1 MASSVLSETQ
11 SRSSSENRLSLCID
25 VPPSSSPFPSP
36 SSSFLPPPI
45 PGVHE
50 FAVKI
55 PPGRASRTTSTQNKE
70 KDKAM
75 EATAKVNGNGATR
88 PQHTKASSSTSSSSG
103 SAGSPIL
110 SPSTP
115 TPGASQLPSI
125 PVPPSPVTTPTK
137 STMGSSSVNHG
148 IAAHSHRDSLTS
160 SRPAPPSP
168 SISRRASAAPSTAST
183 HSSKSRASRPSSTAA
198 ISRAN
203 SSRKSQ
209 RLSQLTSILSPSPS
223 SSPSPK
229 QQQQQQSQQ
238 QQSQQQQSQQQQSQ
252 QRGSAH
258 VLIKIR
264 DFGFAATDERHYG
277 LGADV
282 PKANRPK
289 TLNRKLGGWRR
300 VSSGGVST
308 SSGSD
313 QEHVEEEGEEDG
325 WGGFKFG
332 VGRFSWGP
340 GMTMAG
346 SSSRDAEDER
356 PAGTEDGYPSLNDL
370 KRNFDDDDDE
380 RYEDDDEGFYDAEE
394 GYDDDGGLIHSEDT
408 PLYPGLYRAMYA
420 FEPEGTAEM
429 ALEEDQ
435 IVKVVGRGGGVGW
448 AVVDKAYVHGVSGST
463 VEKRS
468 SAGEGNGHA
477 LVPESYLEVY
487 QLDEATDN

>member
-55 PPGRASRTTSTQNKE
+55 PPGRTSRTSTTSNQNKE
-70 KDKAM
+70 KEKAM
-75 EATAKVNGNGATR
+75 EATANLNGNGAAR
-88 PQHTKASSSTSSSSG
+88 SQHTKASSTSSSSG

-115 TPGASQLPSI
+115 TPGASHLPS
-125 PVPPSPVTTPTK
+125 SPVTTPTK
-137 STMGSSSVNHG
+137 STIGIPATDGGGMMSSVNHG
-148 IAAHSHRDSLTS
+148 TALHSHRDSLTS

-168 SISRRASAAPSTAST
+168 SISRRASAAPST
-183 HSSKSRASRPSSTAA
+183 HSSKSRASSTAA

-203 SSRKSQ
+203 SARKSQ
-209 RLSQLTSILSPSPS
+209 RLSQLTSTI
-223 SSPSPK
+223 SPSPK
-229 QQQQQQSQQ
+229 QQQQQ
-238 QQSQQQQSQQQQSQ
+238 
-252 QRGSAH
+252 RASAH
-258 VLIKIR
+258 VAIKIR
-264 DFGFAATDERHYG
+264 DFGFAATDDRHYG
-277 LGADV
+277 LGPDV
-282 PKANRPK
+282 PKPNRPK
-289 TLNRKLGGWRR
+289 TLNKKLGAWRR

-308 SSGSD
+308 SDDSD
-313 QEHVEEEGEEDG
+313 QENVEEEEEDG

-340 GMTMAG
+340 GMSMSG
-346 SSSRDAEDER
+346 SSSESATDDR
-356 PAGTEDGYPSLNDL
+356 PAGTEEGYPSLNDL
-370 KRNFDDDDDE
+370 KRNFDD
-380 RYEDDDEGFYDAEE
+380 DDDEGFYDAEE

-448 AVVDKAYVHGVSGST
+448 AVVDKAYAHGVSKST

-468 SAGEGNGHA
+468 GVGEGNGHA

-487 QLDEATDN
+487 QLDSEVTDN

>member
-1 MASSVLSETQ
+1 
-11 SRSSSENRLSLCID
+11 
-25 VPPSSSPFPSP
+25 
-36 SSSFLPPPI
+36 
-45 PGVHE
+45 
-50 FAVKI
+50 
-55 PPGRASRTTSTQNKE
+55 
-70 KDKAM
+70 M
-75 EATAKVNGNGATR
+75 EATAKVNGNG
-88 PQHTKASSSTSSSSG
+88 HTKASSSTSSSSG

-125 PVPPSPVTTPTK
+125 ATPTK
-137 STMGSSSVNHG
+137 STISIPVSDSGGGATMSSSIIGHS

-203 SSRKSQ
+203 STRKSQRLSQ
-209 RLSQLTSILSPSPS
+209 RLSQLTSII
-223 SSPSPK
+223 SPSPK
-229 QQQQQQSQQ
+229 QQQQQQ
-238 QQSQQQQSQQQQSQ
+238 
-252 QRGSAH
+252 QRASAL
-258 VLIKIR
+258 VAIKIR

-277 LGADV
+277 LGPDV

-289 TLNRKLGGWRR
+289 TLNKKLGGWRR
-300 VSSGGVST
+300 VSSGGAST
-308 SSGSD
+308 SSSTTDDSD
-313 QEHVEEEGEEDG
+313 QEHAEEEEGDG

-340 GMTMAG
+340 GMAMSG
-346 SSSRDAEDER
+346 SSSRDATDDR
-356 PAGTEDGYPSLNDL
+356 PAGTEEGYPSLNDL
-370 KRNFDDDDDE
+370 KRNFDDDDDDE

-408 PLYPGLYRAMYA
+408 PLYPGLYRAMFA

-448 AVVDKAYVHGVSGST
+448 AVVDKAYVHGVSEST

-468 SAGEGNGHA
+468 SMGEGNGHA

-487 QLDEATDN
+487 QLDEVTDD